1 MRGGEELATTQRR
14 ADLGLGWYLALQDLD
29 LVRDLSS
36 VGGGGGDREWG
47 LSEEARKWA
56 GKDPSQGTCS
66 PRSCVCSG
74 RPGSSPVC
82 PPEKTQHPLPQLG
95 VSLDLHFFSPGPK

>member
-1 MRGGEELATTQRR
+1 MKLHKGMGSPRGRVEDVVRQRLREGSTRMKVTECSIKHGEWDWKGVRGPGWVQRGSMRGGEELAMTQRR

-47 LSEEARKWA
+47 
-56 GKDPSQGTCS
+56 
-66 PRSCVCSG
+66 
-74 RPGSSPVC
+74 
-82 PPEKTQHPLPQLG
+82 PQ
-95 VSLDLHFFSPGPK
+95 